1 MGCREGTLK
10 ESTEMRIR
18 LLPEAERD
26 LEIGAHFYESQQP
39 GLGIY
44 FNDCL
49 TADIE
54 SLRFYAG
61 IYETYRGFQRSLSKR
76 FPFSIYYILNE
87 DCVDIYAILDARQ
100 DPETIYAILESPRT
114 NR

>member
-1 MGCREGTLK
+1 
-10 ESTEMRIR
+10 MRLR

-26 LEIGAHFYESQQP
+26 LEIAADFYESQQS
-39 GLGIY
+39 GLGSY

-61 IYETYRGFQRSLSKR
+61 IHETYRGFQRSLSKR
-76 FPFSIYYILNE
+76 FPFSIYYILSD
-87 DCVDIYAILDARQ
+87 DCVDIYAVLDARQ
-100 DPETIYAILESPRT
+100 DPETIAAILESPRT
-114 NR
+114 KR